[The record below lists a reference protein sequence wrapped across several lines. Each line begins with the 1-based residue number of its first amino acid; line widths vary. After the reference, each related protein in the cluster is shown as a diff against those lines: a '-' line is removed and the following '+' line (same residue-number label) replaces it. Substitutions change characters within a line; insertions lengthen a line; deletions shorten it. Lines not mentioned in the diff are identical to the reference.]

1 MFAIWRY
8 AWQCAWSGAGCQDHV
23 IGPVIARLPL
33 GILDR
38 YLPLAT
44 QPRGAINDLHAIFLQ
59 QVRNPSGELLRYGTA
74 KLHQFLQI
82 DVHLAHADAQLTGMG
97 DSVRNLSAMQQRLGW
112 NASPVQA
119 DAAQM
124 LFFH

>member
-1 MFAIWRY
+1 M
-8 AWQCAWSGAGCQDHV
+8 
-23 IGPVIARLPL
+23 IGPVIVRFPP
-33 GILDR
+33 GIRYR
-38 YLPLAT
+38 YLSLTA
-44 QPRGAINDLHAIFLQ
+44 QPRGAINHPHAIFLQ
-59 QVRNPSGELLRYGTA
+59 QVLNATRELLRNGTA

-82 DVHLAHADAQLTGMG
+82 DIHLTHADAQLTGMG
-97 DSVRNLSAMQQRLGW
+97 DTVRDLSAMQQRLGW

>member
-1 MFAIWRY
+1 M
-8 AWQCAWSGAGCQDHV
+8 
-23 IGPVIARLPL
+23 IGPVIARLPS

-38 YLPLAT
+38 YLLLAA

-59 QVRNPSGELLRYGTA
+59 QVRHPAGELLRYGTA

-82 DVHLAHADAQLTGMG
+82 DVHLTHADAQLTGMG
-97 DSVRNLSAMQQRLGW
+97 DTVRDLSAMQQRLGW

-124 LFFH
+124 LFLH

>member
-1 MFAIWRY
+1 MPGNARGR
-8 AWQCAWSGAGCQDHV
+8 APVADHV
-23 IGPVIARLPL
+23 IGPVIPRLPS

-38 YLPLAT
+38 DLPLAA
-44 QPRGAINDLHAIFLQ
+44 QPRGAINHPHAIFLQ

>member
-23 IGPVIARLPL
+23 IGPVIARLPS

-38 YLPLAT
+38 DLPLAA
-44 QPRGAINDLHAIFLQ
+44 QPRGAINHPHAIFLQ

-82 DVHLAHADAQLTGMG
+82 DVHLTHADAQLTGMG

>member
-23 IGPVIARLPL
+23 IGPVIARLPRASSTV
-33 GILDR
+33 IC
-38 YLPLAT
+38 LAA
-44 QPRGAINDLHAIFLQ
+44 QPRGAINHPHAIFLQ